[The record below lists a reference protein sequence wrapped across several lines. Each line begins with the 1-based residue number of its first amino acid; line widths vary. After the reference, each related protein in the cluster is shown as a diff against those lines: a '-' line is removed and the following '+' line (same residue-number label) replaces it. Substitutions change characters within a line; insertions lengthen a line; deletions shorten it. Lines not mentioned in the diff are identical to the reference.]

1 MKTTLGLILLLFATL
16 VFLHTPRKN
25 TTCGII
31 SCGISDVGVSGFVE
45 YPFLG

>member
-1 MKTTLGLILLLFATL
+1 MKTTLGLILLLL
-16 VFLHTPRKN
+16 PPCFLAYAKKN